1 MSEEADDLMK
11 ATDLSENIRRL
22 ADSQG
27 IDVLGFTEAAAFDG
41 YALSQSKR
49 RDPKL
54 SLPDAKTIIVAG
66 IYIGGL
72 VLPAWDSPSTGRTSR
87 LFLSGF
93 FNDVVSPLEPIA
105 ALLRKEGYAA
115 LICGYYEKEGSI
127 LPLKLAA
134 IRAGLGWQGKNSLLV
149 TKKYGTFL
157 ALGGI
162 LTNADLEHDN
172 EQEAN
177 RCESC
182 DKCQRACP
190 LNALEQAYVLK
201 TDKCLSYLLQNE
213 NLPDAAKRVSENRV
227 IDCEICQQVC
237 PWNAKHIE
245 SPLGTAMTKS
255 FQSDIP
261 AWEDFFTLPRLAT
274 LMESE
279 YREALGHLRTG
290 ISHSIFHRNVMLALG
305 GYNSVHLAG

>member
-1 MSEEADDLMK
+1 VREETEGLMK
-11 ATDLSENIRRL
+11 ASTLSENIQRL

-27 IDVLGFTEAAAFDG
+27 IDILGFAEATEFEG

-49 RDPKL
+49 RDPGL
-54 SLPDAKTIIVAG
+54 SLSDAKTIIVAG

-72 VLPAWDSPSTGRTSR
+72 VLPSWDSSSTGRTSR
-87 LFLSGF
+87 LFWSGF

-105 ALLRKEGYAA
+105 ALLQKEGYAA
-115 LICGYYEKEGSI
+115 LICGYYQKEGSI

-162 LTNADLEHDN
+162 LTNADLEYDN
-172 EQEAN
+172 EEETN
-177 RCESC
+177 RCKSC
-182 DKCQRACP
+182 EMCQRACP

-201 TDKCLSYLLQNE
+201 TDRCLSYLLQNDD
-213 NLPDAAKRVSENRV
+213 LPEDAKRISENRV
-227 IDCEICQQVC
+227 IDCEICQQAC

-245 SPLGTAMTKS
+245 SPLATVMIKS
-255 FQSDIP
+255 FQSEIP
-261 AWEDFFTLPRLAT
+261 AWEDIFKLPRLAKLT
-274 LMESE
+274 ESE

-290 ISHSIFHRNVMLALG
+290 IPHSIIHRNAILAME
-305 GYNSVHLAG
+305 HLRQS